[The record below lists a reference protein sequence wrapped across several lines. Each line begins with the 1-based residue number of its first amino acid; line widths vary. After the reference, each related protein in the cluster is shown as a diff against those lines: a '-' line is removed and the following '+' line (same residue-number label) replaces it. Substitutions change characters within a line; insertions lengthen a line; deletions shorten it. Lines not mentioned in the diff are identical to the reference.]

1 MVIVARLGPFEEEE
15 TGIGAATGSNVVKV
29 MGKGGRVAT
38 ECMSV
43 AKPPRST
50 RQSQYGFV

>member
-15 TGIGAATGSNVVKV
+15 TGIGAATGSDVVKV
-29 MGKGGRVAT
+29 MGKGGRTAT

-43 AKPPRST
+43 ASEYVEYHA
-50 RQSQYGFV
+50 SSDYM